1 MTSKMKK
8 HISACLLSAL
18 FLTALGNLY
27 AAAENNLEL
36 LAEPEA
42 FAILKNAIPV
52 LAANNPEYRINLNSS
67 KPDRSAYYN
76 SASYAQAYFSHGS
89 SCDCE
94 ICTKTQSSQTQNPK
108 AANAPAPIKA
118 DCTFT
123 DSIPPPG
130 TEFESIPL
138 AARGVAI
145 YVNSISKIN
154 FSSANLSELISGK
167 DDFIRQKGAAPIKIK
182 GVFISSSGKTEST
195 MMDKLSINKIRDE
208 ALNCPD
214 DALTIRMV
222 DNTPDSIGI
231 IGIASMPKDAGILL
245 PPIDGVPQTIESIM
259 NAKAPL
265 CSIICI
271 NRLKSAKKTPAE
283 SKLIEFL
290 TTDFFIRQ
298 LKASSCIPLLKK
310 VENNEQK

>member
-8 HISACLLSAL
+8 HISNGVLTSLL
-18 FLTALGNLY
+18 LTACGSLY
-27 AAAENNLEL
+27 AGSENNLEL
-36 LAEPEA
+36 LAEPES

-52 LAANNPEYRINLNSS
+52 LAANNPEYRINLKSS
-67 KPDRSAYYN
+67 KPDRTAYYN
-76 SASYAQAYFSHGS
+76 STSYAQIYFSHGS
-89 SCDCE
+89 SCGCN
-94 ICTKTQSSQTQNPK
+94 ICTIPQNTQSPNGKTSP
-108 AANAPAPIKA
+108 PDPPIKA

-130 TEFESIPL
+130 GELETVPL
-138 AARGVAI
+138 AARGVAV

-154 FSSANLSELISGK
+154 FSSENLAELISGK
-167 DDFIRQKGAAPIKIK
+167 DDFIRQTGTPPIKIK
-182 GVFISSSGKTEST
+182 GIFISASGKTEST
-195 MMDKLSINKIRDE
+195 IMDKLAIHMIRDE
-208 ALNCPD
+208 VLSCPD

-245 PPIDGVPQTIESIM
+245 PPIDGIPQSMDSIM
-259 NAKAPL
+259 KSKAPL

-271 NRLKSAKKTPAE
+271 NRLKSTARTPAE
-283 SKLIEFL
+283 TKLIEFME
-290 TTDFFIRQ
+290 TDFFIRQ

-310 VENNEQK
+310 AEKQ